1 MAGEKVIILGGGVA
15 GLTAAHELIERG
27 FVVEVYEKAATPGGK
42 AKSTSKPNSGTG
54 TRQDLPGEH
63 GFRFFPGFYQHVPDT
78 MKRIPFAGNE
88 NGVFD
93 NLVVAPQAAIAQEKK
108 PLYGFLTHVPKTLI
122 DWGLVLED
130 WFGRSELGLKPGEA
144 DYFIS
149 RLLDFMS
156 TCTKRR
162 FAKLE
167 NEKWWD
173 YVGASS
179 RSVQYRKLLA
189 EGMTRSLVAMDA
201 EIANSRTVGSILVRM
216 IMSMTSQSG
225 TMDRVLNAPTSD
237 AWITP
242 WVAYLFGRG
251 VKIYPNSVVQRVEF
265 DGKKITGVVVQQPTG
280 AATITGDYYLAA
292 FPVEVA
298 QTLFVPLASAAPSL
312 GRVMNLQYAWM
323 NGLVFYLPR
332 DVPVCRGHVIC
343 ADSPWA
349 VTCISQAQFWSG
361 VDLST
366 YGDGTIRGQISVD
379 ISNWTK
385 PGCKVTP
392 KPANQCTQTEII
404 METWAQ
410 LVDHLKSTTD
420 PLVSSDLVDSFLDPS
435 ITFPEVGVVNNSQPL
450 LVNTIGCWVNRPNAA
465 TELPNLF
472 LASDYVRTNTDL
484 ATMEGANEAARRA
497 VNEIL
502 KTSNSNAAPCGVW
515 EFAEPAVFKPLKDID
530 EVLFDLGLPSPGH
543 NTLRKMNAV
552 AATLGFKRGTMPS
565 PEPVRRQ

>member
-1 MAGEKVIILGGGVA
+1 VAGEKVIILGGGVA

-42 AKSTSKPNSGTG
+42 AKSSSKPNSGTG
-54 TRQDLPGEH
+54 TRKDLAGEH

-88 NGVFD
+88 HGVFD

-108 PLYGFLTHVPKTLI
+108 PLYGFLTHIPQNVV

-130 WFGRSELGLKPGEA
+130 WFARSELGLKSGEA

-162 FAKLE
+162 FAQLE
-167 NEKWWD
+167 YKKWWD
-173 YVGASS
+173 YIGAST

-189 EGMTRSLVAMDA
+189 QGMTRSLVAMDA
-201 EIANSRTVGSILVRM
+201 EVANSRTVGSILVQM
-216 IMSMTSQSG
+216 FMSMTSQSG

-242 WVAYLFGRG
+242 WVTYLLDKG
-251 VKIYPNSVVQRVEF
+251 VKFYLSAAVQGVEF
-265 DGKKITGVVVQQPTG
+265 DGTKITGVVVEQPTG
-280 AATITGDYYLAA
+280 AATVSGDYYLAA

-298 QTLFVPLASAAPSL
+298 QTVFAPLAAAAPSL
-312 GRVMNLQYAWM
+312 GLIGNLQYAWM

-332 DVPVCRGHVIC
+332 DVPICQGHVVC

-349 VTCISQAQFWSG
+349 VTCISQGQFWRG
-361 VDLST
+361 VDLSN

-404 METWAQ
+404 TEVWAQ
-410 LVDHLKSTTD
+410 LLDHLKSTTD
-420 PLVSSDLVDSFLDPS
+420 PLVLTDLVDSFLDPS
-435 ITFPEVGVVNNSQPL
+435 ITFGADGVVNNSQPL
-450 LVNTIGCWVNRPNAA
+450 LVNTIGSWVNRPNAA
-465 TELPNLF
+465 TEISNLF
-472 LASDYVRTNTDL
+472 LASDYVQTNTDL
-484 ATMEGANEAARRA
+484 ATMEGANEAGRRA

-502 KTSNSNAAPCGVW
+502 HASNSNAPQCGVW
-515 EFAEPAVFKPLKDID
+515 TFAEPDVFKPLKDID
-530 EVLFDLGLPSPGH
+530 EMLYDLGLPFLGANALQKMHSVSSA
-543 NTLRKMNAV
+543 LR
-552 AATLGFKRGTMPS
+552 FRRG
-565 PEPVRRQ
+565 R